1 MENPD
6 RVGHEIVTGI
16 GATTRL
22 LLVEDDPDTAA
33 YVRNGLAHEGIAV
46 TIADNGIDG
55 LSTALGREWDAI
67 VLDRM
72 LPGMDGLSILTRLRE
87 AGSHIPVIFL
97 TTMDG
102 VSSRVGGLRGGAD
115 DYLVKPFAVRE
126 LAARIAV
133 LLRRVGPTRHVTA
146 LRVAGIVLDLLTREV
161 TRHGRKIL
169 LQPQEVKILEYFMR
183 NPETILSRQ
192 MLLHYAWN
200 VDFPVRTNIVE
211 THISRL
217 RDKLGHDGRQL
228 IQTIRGVGYVMRDS
242 DLGSIPPG

>member
-1 MENPD
+1 M
-6 RVGHEIVTGI
+6 TGI

-33 YVRNGLAHEGIAV
+33 YVRDGLAHEGIAV
-46 TIADNGIDG
+46 TIADNGTDG
-55 LSTALGREWDAI
+55 LSMALGREWDVI

-87 AGSHIPVIFL
+87 AGSRAPIIFL

-133 LLRRVGPTRHVTA
+133 LLRRVGPMRHVTA
-146 LRVAGIVLDLLTREV
+146 LRVAGIVLDLLRREV
-161 TRHGRKIL
+161 TRDGEKIL

-228 IQTIRGVGYVMRDS
+228 IQTIRGAGYVMRDS
-242 DLGSIPPG
+242 DLGSIPTG

>member
-16 GATTRL
+16 GATARL
-22 LLVEDDPDTAA
+22 LLVEDDPGTAA
-33 YVRNGLAHEGIAV
+33 YVRDGLGREGMAV
-46 TIADNGIDG
+46 TIAGNGTDG
-55 LSTALGREWDAI
+55 LSMAFAREWDAI

-87 AGSHIPVIFL
+87 AGSRVPIIFL

-102 VSSRVGGLRGGAD
+102 VSSRVGGLRSGAD

-126 LAARIAV
+126 LAARVAV
-133 LLRRVGPTRHVTA
+133 LLRRVGPARHVTA
-146 LRVAGIVLDLLTREV
+146 LRVAGVVLDLLTREV
-161 TRHGRKIL
+161 TRDGGKIQ

-183 NPETILSRQ
+183 NPDTVLSRQ

-217 RDKLGHDGRQL
+217 RDKLGQDGRQL
-228 IQTIRGVGYVMRDS
+228 IQTIRGAGYVMRDV
-242 DLGSIPPG
+242 DLGSIPAG